1 MACVWLVNN
10 KIVWDL
16 HVTVLFYFSFYI
28 HSYILNVL
36 RATQPVY
43 TSSLHISS
51 STEKYR
57 KLFHSNFRDVFQFF
71 YKKYSSRNSFLVE
84 CLRRS
89 RKARPLQAASAYI
102 KGLNFGA
109 NVTHLCDLW
118 LDVSFFSHVKKH
130 RLLPWFARTHLR
142 MKNLRH
148 SFLVSISQYVYNKVI

>member
-1 MACVWLVNN
+1 MLQ
-10 KIVWDL
+10 
-16 HVTVLFYFSFYI
+16 FYFIFHFTSIRISLMSWELPSLCTAYVSFCF
-28 HSYILNVL
+28 SPFRCCL
-36 RATQPVY
+36 AD
-43 TSSLHISS
+43 SLHISS